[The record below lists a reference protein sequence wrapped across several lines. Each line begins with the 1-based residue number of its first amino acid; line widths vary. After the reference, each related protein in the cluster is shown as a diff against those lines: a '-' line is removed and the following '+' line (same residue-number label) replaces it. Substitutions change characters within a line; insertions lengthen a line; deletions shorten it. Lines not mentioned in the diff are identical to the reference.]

1 MEQKMNILFIG
12 KKSRLTMQK
21 LLPIYLRVT
30 IDGRRF
36 EVVTN
41 LHVDPLLWSPFA
53 GKVKGRSEPAIA
65 TNNELDLIK
74 KKFMNTAIG

>member
-36 EVVTN
+36 EAVTN

-53 GKVKGRSEPAIA
+53 AR
-65 TNNELDLIK
+65 
-74 KKFMNTAIG
+74 